1 VGYRGWI
8 IKIAVICSLCVLLLF
23 PGCAGK
29 AASTVKAVSETEPG
43 LIADFNASK
52 SEGFKPLEVK
62 FQSTSRGTV
71 DKYFWD
77 YGDGTLGNE
86 QNPAHIYNQTGKYS
100 VTLTVIGRGCSNS
113 ITKTGFIT
121 VLQPEKTGSEIINW
135 KDAGNYVGNRGTVEG
150 TIVATRYL
158 TSTNGK
164 PTFLNFNNP
173 YKGFF
178 TCLIWGSDR
187 DKFIR
192 SYAADPEKFLL
203 NKMVQVTGLIEEY
216 PAGSK
221 IPEMIVK
228 DPAQIVVTGN
238 N

>member
-1 VGYRGWI
+1 MIRT
-8 IKIAVICSLCVLLLF
+8 AVFCSLCIFLLF
-23 PGCAGK
+23 PGCADK
-29 AASTVKAVSETEPG
+29 AAFPVKTVSDTESE
-43 LIADFNASK
+43 LVADFNVSRT
-52 SEGFKPLEVK
+52 EGLKPLEVK

-71 DKYFWD
+71 DRYFWE
-77 YGDGTLGNE
+77 YGDGALGNE

-100 VTLTVIGRGCSNS
+100 VTLTVTGRGSSNS

-121 VLQPEKTGSEIINW
+121 VLQPEKIGAETINW
-135 KDAGNYVGNRGTVEG
+135 KDAGNYVGKKGTVEG
-150 TIVATRYL
+150 TIVVTRYL
-158 TSTNGK
+158 NSTNGK

-173 YKGFF
+173 YKGYF

-192 SYAADPEKFLL
+192 NYAADPEKFFL
-203 NKMVQVTGLIEEY
+203 NKIVQVTGLIEEY

-228 DPAQIVVTGN
+228 DPAQIIITGN
-238 N
+238 K